1 MDRCDNVIGLDIHA
15 AFCNFEGHFLKE
27 VGHDGTISSC
37 WVDGVIFRD
46 GHLHL
51 DTKDFLSVE
60 ILPRLDVRDG
70 QFLIFQELFCL
81 EHLKRLEIIHIRN
94 SPFSINLQRLLNRS
108 LLLQFVPTKRY

>member
-60 ILPRLDVRDG
+60 ILPRLDVPDRKVPYLSG
-70 QFLIFQELFCL
+70 TFLSGTPE
-81 EHLKRLEIIHIRN
+81 
-94 SPFSINLQRLLNRS
+94 
-108 LLLQFVPTKRY
+108 TA